1 MNKNEKKESRGFFT
15 AIYTVAAIFLI
26 MAFAFSVLKVSNH
39 PQENANNAIVEDSA
53 PVDKS
58 NVAPLTTNE
67 ATTLEET
74 TTETTT
80 KHMDVVQPKTAAIF
94 DDTQEMEY
102 PIADAK
108 ILMDYSTETAVY
120 DNTLDQYRTNDSI
133 AFAATLG
140 ENVVAAFDGVVTSVD
155 KDDINGTTV
164 TIDNGNGWSTTY
176 SQLKDN
182 LQVAQGQ
189 TVYKGDIIGIVAEP
203 TKYSTNLGPH
213 LDFAVFK
220 DDESVDPKTVLAS
233 AED

>member
-39 PQENANNAIVEDSA
+39 PQENANNDVVEDSA

-58 NVAPLTTNE
+58 NVAPLTTTE

-74 TTETTT
+74 TTEATT

-189 TVYKGDIIGIVAEP
+189 TVYKGDIIGIVAEN
-203 TKYSTNLGPH
+203 TAQISDH
-213 LDFAVFK
+213 I
-220 DDESVDPKTVLAS
+220 
-233 AED
+233 

>member
-39 PQENANNAIVEDSA
+39 PQENANNDIVEDSA

-58 NVAPLTTNE
+58 NVAPLTTTE

-164 TIDNGNGWSTTY
+164 TAGALHTASLRTTFRLLRGRLY
-176 SQLKDN
+176 TKATLSELWQN
-182 LQVAQGQ
+182 LQSTAQ
-189 TVYKGDIIGIVAEP
+189 I
-203 TKYSTNLGPH
+203 
-213 LDFAVFK
+213 LDHIWILLFLKMMKV
-220 DDESVDPKTVLAS
+220 
-233 AED
+233 

>member
-39 PQENANNAIVEDSA
+39 PQENANNDIVEDSA

-58 NVAPLTTNE
+58 NVAPLTTTE

-108 ILMDYSTETAVY
+108 
-120 DNTLDQYRTNDSI
+120 
-133 AFAATLG
+133 F
-140 ENVVAAFDGVVTSVD
+140 
-155 KDDINGTTV
+155 
-164 TIDNGNGWSTTY
+164 
-176 SQLKDN
+176 
-182 LQVAQGQ
+182 
-189 TVYKGDIIGIVAEP
+189 
-203 TKYSTNLGPH
+203 
-213 LDFAVFK
+213 
-220 DDESVDPKTVLAS
+220 
-233 AED
+233 